1 MKKLLSITILLSCVS
16 AFSADVDKSDL
27 EKKLDSLNIPS
38 DKVTPLVTEENLY
51 VINDRYSS
59 LYRRH
64 EFTFMGARNFNAD
77 SHLETEQISVSYRMH
92 LNSRWS
98 FGARYSEFYNELS
111 ASGKQLYK
119 DKSLLP
125 DSDYAI
131 KSSEAF
137 VNFNTVYGKLR
148 LTKDTIVYFDQY
160 IALGYG
166 TISLARGDAPQYT
179 VDLGFSFWVGKH
191 LSARTGM
198 KNELYVQKKLN
209 GESNVNNMM
218 GYFEIGYLL

>member
-1 MKKLLSITILLSCVS
+1 MKKLISFVILLSCVN
-16 AFSADVDKSDL
+16 AFSAEEKKSDL
-27 EKKLDSLNIPS
+27 EKKLDSLSIPS
-38 DKVTPLVTEENLY
+38 DKVTPLVTTENLY

-64 EFTFMGARNFNAD
+64 EFSFMGAKNFNAD
-77 SHLETEQISVSYRMH
+77 SHLETEQLSVSYRMH

-98 FGARYSEFYNELS
+98 FGARYTEFYNELS
-111 ASGKQLYK
+111 ASGKQLYE

-125 DSDYAI
+125 DSDYAL
-131 KSSEAF
+131 KSNEAF

-166 TISLARGDAPQYT
+166 TIALARGEVPQYT
-179 VDLGFSFWVGKH
+179 IDLGFSFWVGKH
-191 LSARTGM
+191 LSARTGV
-198 KNELYVQKKLN
+198 KNELYTQKKLN
-209 GESNVNNMM
+209 GKTNVNNMM